1 MLKKIL
7 LVAVLL
13 FSAQIWAQ
21 ERVLLTGTKIG
32 TSFSTFSGWRETKLL
47 TSPTIGVFVNIP
59 VSEKF
64 SLLTGVDV
72 CTIGYN
78 EKNVSSDGVISYS
91 PQPIGAIAIP
101 LITKY
106 YLAKGFHVQGGGEL
120 SILMDLVG
128 EDGQYHKYNSGLI
141 AGVGYDFSMIQ
152 IYFRYIHGITNISKS
167 LNYWGGTPE
176 EPEFFDFT
184 EKNRV
189 FQVGLE
195 FRLYKKK
202 EKVKNQ
208 KFGKYKK
215 PQ

>member
-1 MLKKIL
+1 MFKKAL
-7 LVAVLL
+7 LVAIILA
-13 FSAQIWAQ
+13 SAQICAQ
-21 ERVLLTGTKIG
+21 DRALLSGTKIG

-64 SLLTGVDV
+64 SLLMGVDV

-78 EKNVSSDGVISYS
+78 EKNVSSNGDVSYS

-101 LITKY
+101 LISKY
-106 YLAKGFHVQGGGEL
+106 YLTKGFHLQGGGEL
-120 SILMDLVG
+120 SVLMDLVG

-141 AGVGYDFSMIQ
+141 TGVGYDFSIIQ
-152 IYFRYIHGITNISKS
+152 IYFRYIHGITNLSKA
-167 LNYWGGTPE
+167 LNYWGGIAE

-202 EKVKNQ
+202 ERVKNQ

-215 PQ
+215 P